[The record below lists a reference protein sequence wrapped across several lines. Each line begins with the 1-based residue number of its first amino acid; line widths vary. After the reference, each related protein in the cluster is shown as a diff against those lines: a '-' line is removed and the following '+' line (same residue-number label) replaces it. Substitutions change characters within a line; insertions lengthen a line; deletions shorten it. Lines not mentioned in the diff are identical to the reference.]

1 MSSQEL
7 QEERQTVALEI
18 SGGYVV
24 VEDASSVVEGTSVEF
39 VGSRLVVVTS
49 KLPDIVF
56 VGNSIDVLVVE
67 DCCRSVDAA
76 GCDELLENTGASSE

>member
-24 VEDASSVVEGTSVEF
+24 VEDASAVVEGTSVES

-49 KLPDIVF
+49 KLP
-56 VGNSIDVLVVE
+56 DVLVVE

-76 GCDELLENTGASSE
+76 GCDELLANKDASTWRLI